1 MTSYKQW
8 RLLIGWRTR
17 SILVLAACIGCCC
30 RNMRVVVLKNYVSS
44 SPCVSFSWHVAW
56 ELVSRDT
63 SRSQPRAWPPWSR
76 KLHMSSRKASGPGEL
91 PEGRE
96 GGRWGPG
103 YPKAHVPLPTQLS
116 LWLKTAKT
124 SKQTKK
130 KKTETTPKPNL
141 VHLGKWK
148 VKTSMLEHPKSHK
161 GWE

>member
-17 SILVLAACIGCCC
+17 SILVLAACIGCCS

-44 SPCVSFSWHVAW
+44 SPCISFSWHVAW

-96 GGRWGPG
+96 EGRRGPG
-103 YPKAHVPLPTQLS
+103 HLKAHVPLPTL
-116 LWLKTAKT
+116 LTAFTVTLPQNGKN
-124 SKQTKK
+124 KQ
-130 KKTETTPKPNL
+130 KTETTPKPNL
-141 VHLGKWK
+141 VHRGKWK
-148 VKTSMLEHPKSHK
+148 VKTSMLERPKSHK

>member
-17 SILVLAACIGCCC
+17 SILVLAACIGCCS

-44 SPCVSFSWHVAW
+44 SPCISFSWHVAW

-96 GGRWGPG
+96 EGRRGPG
-103 YPKAHVPLPTQLS
+103 HLKAHVPLPTLLS
-116 LWLKTAKT
+116 LWLFPKMAKT
-124 SKQTKK
+124 SKQAKNWNSSQTKLS
-130 KKTETTPKPNL
+130 PS
-141 VHLGKWK
+141 WK
-148 VKTSMLEHPKSHK
+148 MKSQDKHVRTS
-161 GWE
+161 